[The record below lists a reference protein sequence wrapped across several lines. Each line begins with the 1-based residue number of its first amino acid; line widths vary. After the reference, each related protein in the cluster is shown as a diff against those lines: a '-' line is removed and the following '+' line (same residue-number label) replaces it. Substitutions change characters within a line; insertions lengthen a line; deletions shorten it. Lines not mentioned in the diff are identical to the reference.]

1 MLIALRDHFKVEDQ
15 GAIGYLG
22 YSKEDRLQLAL
33 ESRLVGCKAC
43 GYQPPPVAAKSADGE
58 TIEVPAEHAGILT
71 IRRPP
76 VAGGNQDENNNYM
89 FQVAALIVIALAA
102 ILLNHYL

>member
-1 MLIALRDHFKVEDQ
+1 MLIAIRDHFKVEDQ

-22 YSKEDRLQLAL
+22 YSKEDRLQLAM

-43 GYQPPPVAAKSADGE
+43 GYQAPRVITKSANGE
-58 TIEVPAEHAGILT
+58 ILETPAEQMGTLI

-76 VAGGNQDENNNYM
+76 AGGNHDDSNNYT
-89 FQVAALIVIALAA
+89 FQAVALIVIAIAA
-102 ILLNHYL
+102 IILNHYL